1 MTTEHGLLR
10 IEPEPISEEQED
22 TDRALGW
29 GTLLSYEN
37 EKYVVRIRVFRD
49 NWKGSE
55 ECFSFSGTV
64 EQKVTGKRYDVRQRK
79 RPEFFADDLG
89 IRLRALQ

>member
-37 EKYVVRIRVFRD
+37 EKYVVRIRVFPD

-55 ECFSFSGTV
+55 HCFSFSGNV
-64 EQKVTGKRYDVRQRK
+64 EQKETGKRYFVGQRK
-79 RPEFFADDLG
+79 RPDFFAEDLEL
-89 IRLRALQ
+89 RLRALQ